1 MAENSARV
9 SIIIPLYNRSDLIG
23 GTLDSIKG
31 QSHKDFECII
41 IDDHSTDDSFER
53 ARKRTA
59 GDDRFIVKRRTSDV
73 KGAPSCRNEGVS
85 MAGSEYLMFL
95 DSDDLLAEK
104 CLEERISL
112 FRDYPELDFIV
123 TQIGIFKDDPLQVT
137 HYWNDLKGED
147 DIINF
152 LQANGW
158 QTSSSFFKTDFAKQF
173 RYDEQAS
180 SWQDIEFHLRVLL
193 SGPAYRKFRH
203 NAPHVLIRR
212 ADSRTGMKATNNES
226 FYESMEMR
234 FELMSN
240 IESEMTAAQKE
251 RYASFVRQFYLYYLE
266 VFAITNDSLEKLGK
280 LYDIYRSSYAFRH
293 SPFICKTLRF
303 YLARN
308 NSLFVKLYRRGL
320 RMIMSLKPLKTRAV
334 PVR

>member
-1 MAENSARV
+1 MTENSTRA
-9 SIIIPLYNRSDLIG
+9 SIIIPLFNRSDLIADS
-23 GTLDSIKG
+23 LDSIKG

-41 IDDHSTDDSFER
+41 IDDHSTDDSFDL
-53 ARKRTA
+53 ARKLTA

-85 MAGSEYLMFL
+85 MANSEYLMFL

-112 FRDYPELDFIV
+112 FRDHPELDFIV
-123 TQIGIFKDDPLQVT
+123 TQIGIFKDDPRRVT
-137 HYWNDLKGED
+137 HYWNDLKGDD
-147 DIINF
+147 DIVNF

-158 QTSSSFFKTDFAKQF
+158 QTSSSFFKTDFVKQF

-203 NAPHVLIRR
+203 NAPHVLVRR
-212 ADSRTGMKATNNES
+212 ADSRTGMKATNKES

-234 FELMSN
+234 FVLMGK
-240 IESEMTAAQKE
+240 IESMMSADQKE
-251 RYASFVRQFYLYYLE
+251 RYASGIRQFYLYYLE
-266 VFAITNDSLEKLGK
+266 VFAITNDSTKQLEKLYD
-280 LYDIYRSSYAFRH
+280 LYRGSYTFRH
-293 SPFICKTLRF
+293 SRLICKTLRF
-303 YLARN
+303 YLGRKN
-308 NSLFVKLYRRGL
+308 NLFIKFYRRGL
-320 RMIMSLKPLKTRAV
+320 RLFVPLQPLKSRAV
-334 PVR
+334 PAK